1 MILKKIDW
9 YNTSGIVGLLIF
21 GSTIFIESVSQS
33 FMISVVAFLLIL
45 ITLFGQYRFKKI
57 HNHLVS
63 GVKKIILSDYGIIDQ
78 AIQST
83 YHMDETIESNQLTS
97 REDLIQ
103 IIKQTLQ
110 ENSSFLGTWVAYE
123 PNAFDQNDA
132 SFKNQAHYDQ
142 TGRMIAYAVRTKN
155 GMSVENLP
163 NIDQED
169 FYTIPKADNQLTV
182 IDPFTYTVNG
192 EETLMTTIATP
203 IKQDGKII
211 GVTGIDIKLRSAKE
225 IERSL
230 INFDGAKD
238 DIDMDNVLHSLNKK
252 GQAGKESAQVI
263 RAIKQDYDE
272 IIRLFESTVD
282 NISENAAT
290 FNNITTR
297 ANEASNEVTNALDE
311 IARGATDQ
319 ANDTENGSHQMESL
333 GAIIEEDQGKIQNLS
348 AHIKTIS
355 ELTTESHETF
365 DQLVQQNEETVH
377 AMNDMTSNLSET
389 VSSTDK
395 IKKASEE
402 INNIAEQTNL
412 LALNASIEAAR
423 AGESGKGFAVVAD
436 EIRKLAE
443 NAKTFSEQID
453 GDINELDQ
461 RSTES
466 YQSMNQ
472 LTETID
478 TQSDQIKETGSRFNQ
493 ISDTIE
499 RIRERIEQIQV
510 SGTKMTEKKEELLSV
525 IQSLAAIAEENA
537 ASSEEVSASMD
548 TLTETIDQS
557 SKGSAKL
564 EQMVDS
570 LKETIERIKS

>member
-1 MILKKIDW
+1 MI
-9 YNTSGIVGLLIF
+9 GLLIF

-33 FMISVVAFLLIL
+33 FMISVVAFLLIF
-45 ITLFGQYRFKKI
+45 ITLFGQYRLKKI
-57 HNHLVS
+57 HNHLVG

-83 YHMDETIESNQLTS
+83 HHMDESIENNQITT
-97 REDLIQ
+97 RDDVIN
-103 IIKQTLQ
+103 IIKQELE
-110 ENSSFLGTWVAYE
+110 ENKSYLGTWVAYE
-123 PNAFDQNDA
+123 PNAFDQKDSVYQNKE
-132 SFKNQAHYDQ
+132 FYDQ
-142 TGRMIAYAVRTKN
+142 TGRMIAYAVRTKD
-155 GMSVENLP
+155 GIQIEHLP

-169 FYTIPKADNQLTV
+169 FYNMPKANDQLTV

-192 EETLMTTIATP
+192 QDTLMTTVAKP
-203 IKQDGKII
+203 IKVNGKII
-211 GVTGIDIKLRSAKE
+211 GVTGIDIKLRSSKDL
-225 IERSL
+225 ERGL
-230 INFDGAKD
+230 INFDATNSE
-238 DIDMDNVLHSLNKK
+238 IDMTNVLSLLNSK
-252 GQAGKESAQVI
+252 GKVGKESAQLI

-272 IIRLFESTVD
+272 IIRLFETTVD

-297 ANEASNEVTNALDE
+297 ANEASNEVTRALDE
-311 IARGATDQ
+311 IARGATEQ
-319 ANDTENGSHQMESL
+319 ANDTENGSMQMEEL
-333 GAIIEEDQGKIQNLS
+333 GSIIEEDQEKIQDLTKNVES
-348 AHIKTIS
+348 IA
-355 ELTTESHETF
+355 ELTSQSHSTF
-365 DQLVQQNEETVH
+365 NKLVQQNAETIG
-377 AMNDMTSNLSET
+377 AMNDLTSNLSET

-453 GDINELDQ
+453 SDINELDH

-466 YQSMNQ
+466 HQSMNQ

-478 TQSDQIKETGSRFNQ
+478 TQSEQIKETTSRFNQ
-493 ISDTIE
+493 ISETID
-499 RIRERIEQIQV
+499 RVSGHIEEIQV

-548 TLTETIDQS
+548 SLTETIDQS
-557 SKGSAKL
+557 SKGAAEL
-564 EQMVDS
+564 EKMVDS
-570 LKETIERIKS
+570 LKETIDRIQS